1 MSGSDSEAS
10 DFDTLSP
17 MTSSLYAAAGPAR
30 PSYSRHL
37 SFDTTQDAKRP
48 EDTPQRV
55 DTGEDTPLL
64 SGVHD
69 SLRRY
74 HSTPAFNKS
83 PRPRRV
89 TDPAAAPTGQDGL
102 RRKISRVLTPKA
114 YDYDADKHSLAAVGS
129 GERVWFGRSGP
140 LFDGFRTGDYRT
152 IDWIHDS
159 VKDQFRKKKLRR
171 MKGVRGAVLNFLDS
185 IEGWVL
191 VGVIGLA
198 RME

>member
-1 MSGSDSEAS
+1 MADSDSEAS

-37 SFDTTQDAKRP
+37 SFDTTQDGKRP
-48 EDTPQRV
+48 EGTAERV
-55 DTGEDTPLL
+55 DPGEGTPLL

-83 PRPRRV
+83 PLPRRV
-89 TDPAAAPTGQDGL
+89 TDSAASPTRQDGL
-102 RRKISRVLTPKA
+102 RRKISRVLQPTA

-129 GERVWFGRSGP
+129 GERVWYGRLGP
-140 LFDGFRTGDYRT
+140 L
-152 IDWIHDS
+152 
-159 VKDQFRKKKLRR
+159 L
-171 MKGVRGAVLNFLDS
+171 MA
-185 IEGWVL
+185 
-191 VGVIGLA
+191 
-198 RME
+198 